1 MSTNTP
7 NTIDLYLM
15 ENRSI
20 MAKVNGYPIG
30 NQNGYLIIAGEENAT
45 QFKIASIPDIYSGY
59 TLSVEMVNKPR
70 CGNRGKGNRR

>member
-30 NQNGYLIIAGEENAT
+30 NQNGYLIIA
-45 QFKIASIPDIYSGY
+45 
-59 TLSVEMVNKPR
+59 
-70 CGNRGKGNRR
+70 